1 VDPPGE
7 HNVETG
13 QVRKHVVQAL
23 TELRER
29 AQQRRA
35 RSADAE
41 RDFVTFLDAMA
52 IPLARQVAGALKAEG
67 YAVTVFTPGRGLRLA
82 LDKGRDDFVDIRLEA
97 EGAVPQV
104 IGQISYTRGS
114 RTILAEQPVKEGAGP
129 AELTEQ
135 DMLDFLIRALE
146 PLLER

>member
-1 VDPPGE
+1 M
-7 HNVETG
+7 ETG
-13 QVRKHVVQAL
+13 QVRKHVVKAL

-35 RSADAE
+35 QSAAAE
-41 RDFVTFLDAMA
+41 RDFATFLDVLA

-67 YAVTVFTPGRGLRLA
+67 YAFTVFSPGHGLRLA
-82 LDKGRDDFVDIRLEA
+82 LDKGRDDFVDVRLDT
-97 EGAVPQV
+97 EGGVPQV
-104 IGQISYTRGS
+104 VGQISYTRGS
-114 RTILAEQPVKEGAGP
+114 RTVLAEQPVKEGAGP

-135 DMLDFLIRALE
+135 DVLDFLMRALE

>member
-1 VDPPGE
+1 M
-7 HNVETG
+7 ETG
-13 QVRKHVVQAL
+13 QVRKHVVQSL
-23 TELRER
+23 TALRER

-41 RDFVTFLDAMA
+41 RDFTTFLDVVA

-67 YAVTVFTPGRGLRLA
+67 YAFTVFTPGRGLRLA
-82 LDKGRDDFVDIRLEA
+82 LDKSRDDFIDLVLDT
-97 EGAVPQV
+97 EGDRPQV
-104 IGQISYTRGS
+104 AGQVSYTRGS
-114 RTILAEQPVKEGAGP
+114 RTIVGEQPVKAGAGP

-135 DMLDFLIRALE
+135 DVLDFLMRALE